1 MPSLRVA
8 FQHQL
13 TQPEFTEAM
22 LVELDGLEEE
32 RLKAL
37 NTFLLLSEKESRQSA
52 YNKKVKGKSFEE
64 GDLVWKRVLLSCK
77 GLLSRA
83 QKIKNF

>member
-1 MPSLRVA
+1 
-8 FQHQL
+8 
-13 TQPEFTEAM
+13 M

-52 YNKKVKGKSFEE
+52 YNKNKKVKGKSFEE